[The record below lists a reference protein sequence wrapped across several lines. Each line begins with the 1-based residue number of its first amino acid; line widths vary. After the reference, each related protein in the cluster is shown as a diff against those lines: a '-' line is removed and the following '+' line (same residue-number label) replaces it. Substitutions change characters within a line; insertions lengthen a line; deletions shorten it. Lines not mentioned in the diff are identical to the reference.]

1 MIKKHLLIVL
11 LSFLFIPSIFAQ
23 NKKDSLVMQF
33 HFKFQDTPLVLN
45 KKYLSQNQ
53 DTLQISLLKLYITN
67 IEIQFE
73 DQSVFQQPNSVHLLD
88 IEDLSS
94 LRLPLS
100 KNENKSIAKVSFQIG
115 IDSTTSTSGALSGD
129 LDPTKGMYW
138 AWQSGYINMK
148 IEGTSASCKT
158 RKNQFQFH
166 IGGYKQPFYAMR
178 KVVVAPHHN
187 NLDIAIDVAAFFSE
201 LQLATTNA
209 VMIPGKQ
216 SITLADTSVKMFRVE

>member
-1 MIKKHLLIVL
+1 MVL
-11 LSFLFIPSIFAQ
+11 LTFLFNPSIFAQ

-33 HFKFQDTPLVLN
+33 HFKFQDAPLVLN
-45 KKYLSQNQ
+45 QKYISKNQ
-53 DTLQISLLKLYITN
+53 DTIQISLLKLYISN

-73 DQSVFQQPNSVHLLD
+73 DQSVFHQPNSVHLLD
-88 IEDLSS
+88 LEDVSS

-100 KNENKSIAKVSFQIG
+100 KNENKSITKVSFQVG

-166 IGGYKQPFYAMR
+166 IGGYKQPYYAMR
-178 KVVVAPHHN
+178 KVVVAPQLN

-201 LQLATTNA
+201 LQLATTHT

-216 SITLADTSVKMFRVE
+216 AITLADTSVKMFNIE